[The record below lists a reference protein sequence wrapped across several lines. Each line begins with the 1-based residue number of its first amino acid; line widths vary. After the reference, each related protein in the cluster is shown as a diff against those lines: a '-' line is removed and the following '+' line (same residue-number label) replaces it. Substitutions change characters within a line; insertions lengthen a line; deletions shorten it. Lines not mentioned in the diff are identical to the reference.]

1 MTAARAPPAGEGE
14 ESSTS
19 SSPTCRQPPAGAN
32 GCCGSKRPSSPPQK
46 PVPREALVRLVGE
59 DCRFDDLIADL
70 THELRGRPYDL
81 ILVAGGYALRT
92 KTRFTAAI
100 RAAHPG
106 RRSGRGRRPHPDRNL
121 RPDRDRLSAA
131 GHKGG
136 GFEAGGTG
144 RCRFTLIAETDRV
157 RHFRAL
163 PETRL
168 FFGASKLGLE
178 ALFCT
183 LKMGLIDRSIDR
195 SVKRCRPAW
204 SIRMIRRCLK
214 WSGAPL
220 CSGIC
225 CDNRVGRS
233 PPKSPMPP
241 LRNSEFHDQRC
252 FAQLLAFVGRVGL
265 RAFCR
270 SSAEREMGVCY
281 LIRGSNASSKSK

>member
-1 MTAARAPPAGEGE
+1 MGRTTAAVARKSRQFAIPPLVSIYIHCWDW
-14 ESSTS
+14 SSKAFQGFTGD
-19 SSPTCRQPPAGAN
+19 SP
-32 GCCGSKRPSSPPQK
+32 
-46 PVPREALVRLVGE
+46 
-59 DCRFDDLIADL
+59 
-70 THELRGRPYDL
+70 
-81 ILVAGGYALRT
+81 
-92 KTRFTAAI
+92 
-100 RAAHPG
+100 
-106 RRSGRGRRPHPDRNL
+106 
-121 RPDRDRLSAA
+121 
-131 GHKGG
+131 
-136 GFEAGGTG
+136 
-144 RCRFTLIAETDRV
+144 
-157 RHFRAL
+157 
-163 PETRL
+163 
-168 FFGASKLGLE
+168 FFAASKLGLE
-178 ALFCT
+178 AHFCT
-183 LKMGLIDRSIDR
+183 LEMGLIDRSIDC

-265 RAFCR
+265 RAFFR